1 MSERMMNAWEICRSY
16 RDSADKKKQITILE
30 ELNACSSRE
39 ICEILKD
46 GGEDVDMRWA
56 RQKRPKEEAVRKKND
71 AERLTTEPETGDGGP
86 PRASAPAEAT
96 GDDVKP
102 LTARELKELLDD
114 VPDDAE
120 IYVPERTVIKAR
132 TYVITERETGAKVDK
147 PPRLELIFELKG
159 GIILGHREAV

>member
-1 MSERMMNAWEICRSY
+1 MAPEPW
-16 RDSADKKKQITILE
+16 T
-30 ELNACSSRE
+30 
-39 ICEILKD
+39 
-46 GGEDVDMRWA
+46 
-56 RQKRPKEEAVRKKND
+56 VRFTPDEKPDD
-71 AERLTTEPETGDGGP
+71 A
-86 PRASAPAEAT
+86 
-96 GDDVKP
+96 KP

-159 GIILGHREAV
+159 GIILGHHEAV